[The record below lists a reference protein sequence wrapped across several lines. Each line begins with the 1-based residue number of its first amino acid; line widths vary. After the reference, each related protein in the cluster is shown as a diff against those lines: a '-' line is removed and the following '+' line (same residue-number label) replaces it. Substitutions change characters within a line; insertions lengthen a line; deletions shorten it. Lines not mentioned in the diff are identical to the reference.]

1 MAYFPPRD
9 QCENSGIRG
18 AGPLR
23 ELLADLSVQKLIE
36 YVICEAL
43 RPRGI
48 ICVLELSL
56 KFQASRLSQLHAK

>member
-1 MAYFPPRD
+1 
-9 QCENSGIRG
+9 
-18 AGPLR
+18 
-23 ELLADLSVQKLIE
+23 VQKLIE